1 MPTPDLEERFRRWLK
16 LIGEMHDNAN
26 FTPND
31 SIAWTPIRKS
41 LAECTVALVS
51 TAGVHLKSQPV
62 HDLRDPHGDPN
73 FREIPGD
80 TPASDIAVD
89 HAHYDTTDANA
100 DPNCV
105 FPIDRLHELVDMGI
119 IGAVAPMHF
128 GFMGF
133 IPDGRLLRD
142 TTAPIVAERLR
153 DQGTDAVVLT
163 PG

>member
-1 MPTPDLEERFRRWLK
+1 MVMSKRCIPYTPRSRELK
-16 LIGEMHDNAN
+16 ETTFALI
-26 FTPND
+26 T
-31 SIAWTPIRKS
+31 
-41 LAECTVALVS
+41 
-51 TAGVHLKSQPV
+51 TAGVHQRDQQPFNV
-62 HDLRDPHGDPN
+62 DGDNSWRVIAGDSKHDQLMVTHDHYEHRDAD
-73 FREIPGD
+73 R
-80 TPASDIAVD
+80 DI
-89 HAHYDTTDANA
+89 
-100 DPNCV
+100 NCV
-105 FPIDRLHELVDMGI
+105 FPIDRLHDLVDMGI